1 MAWRDHGIDEG
12 SMFYDKI
19 SINIRNI
26 AVCQHTAH
34 HIAKGLNALLTARP
48 AILGGNG
55 GQGPGEMP
63 GAG

>member
-1 MAWRDHGIDEG
+1 
-12 SMFYDKI
+12 MFYDEI
-19 SINIRNI
+19 PINIRNI